1 MKISNQY
8 FLDYS
13 VDENIKT
20 VIIATTWWH
29 KKIFN
34 GKNYIDDPKHLILG
48 NSLLNLI
55 NKLKLKNKKIFLV
68 GPIQVPLYELPQSLS
83 RLIKFNHINEKELLN
98 KLQVNKKVYDLEY
111 KLVNSLL
118 SEKLQK
124 NFIQLDKIQCD
135 FNKCYYSNEEG
146 IFFADG
152 SHISKIG
159 AKIFTK
165 SFEIIFE

>member
-1 MKISNQY
+1 M
-8 FLDYS
+8 LD
-13 VDENIKT
+13 
-20 VIIATTWWH
+20 
-29 KKIFN
+29 
-34 GKNYIDDPKHLILG
+34 
-48 NSLLNLI
+48 
-55 NKLKLKNKKIFLV
+55 
-68 GPIQVPLYELPQSLS
+68 
-83 RLIKFNHINEKELLN
+83 